1 MVGMPGLHLAGA
13 CLVAWLAAG
22 DEPPIL
28 GEAPLAGSSDGTG
41 PTTGDATTGTSG
53 SGTTGTGT
61 GTSGTGTGTG
71 TGTATDGTTS
81 VGTTGGSD
89 SSGSDSTA
97 TTDDTGASTTSP
109 TTTATDSG
117 GSFVEGDITGIS
129 YGYEDFEDGCDVDD
143 DDDDPGCCDSEQNN
157 SDNFCHISRHGRDR
171 VAIAVLLILLARPRR
186 ARR

>member
-13 CLVAWLAAG
+13 CLVAWLAH
-22 DEPPIL
+22 EPAIV
-28 GEAPLAGSSDGTG
+28 GEAPLAGGSDSTG
-41 PTTGDATTGTSG
+41 VTTGDATTGTSAT
-53 SGTTGTGT
+53 GTTGTGT
-61 GTSGTGTGTG
+61 DTGTGTSGTG

-81 VGTTGGSD
+81 VGTSSGSD
-89 SSGSDSTA
+89 SSGSDSGA
-97 TTDDTGASTTSP
+97 TTDDTTASTTSP
-109 TTTATDSG
+109 TTTATESG

-129 YGYEDFEDGCDVDD
+129 YGYEDFEDGCDIDD
-143 DDDDPGCCDSEQNN
+143 DDDDPGCCDHEDNN